1 MSKLKNNKKKVIIK
15 SVKKHGFTLVELLGV
30 IIILGVLAL
39 LIIPTIDKSL
49 KAGKQ
54 KLYENQIE
62 NIELA
67 TNSWALDNLFALPE
81 NDDEY
86 IIVEL
91 GQIKASGYI
100 DTEIINP
107 LTGEL
112 FPNDTQIKITKKGKK
127 YVYEVV
133 EGSGT

>member
-1 MSKLKNNKKKVIIK
+1 MSKLKNTKKKVIIK
-15 SVKKHGFTLVELLGV
+15 SVKKQGFTLVELLGV

-54 KLYENQIE
+54 KLYDNQIE

-67 TNSWALDNLFALPE
+67 ANSWALDNLFALPE

-91 GQIKASGYI
+91 GQIKASWYI
-100 DTEIINP
+100 DKEIINP
-107 LTGEL
+107 LTG
-112 FPNDTQIKITKKGKK
+112 
-127 YVYEVV
+127 
-133 EGSGT
+133 